1 MDCAEAR
8 FDCIARATAL
18 VVRCGKGDIKAFAET
33 FYRFVGDDP
42 QRLRALDLALTRP
55 HHRRT
60 AAWYAEFAA
69 EIVAFVN
76 RADETNG
83 GA

>member
-1 MDCAEAR
+1 MDRAEAR

-18 VVRCGKGDIKAFAET
+18 SVRCGKGDIKAFAET

-42 QRLRALDLALTRP
+42 QKLRALDLALTRP

-60 AAWYAEFAA
+60 SDWYVEFAA
-69 EIVAFVN
+69 EIVAFAN
-76 RADETNG
+76 QKEGAD
-83 GA
+83 A